1 MNTNITLL
9 QLAHCNVQL
18 FITATDYQTWFNFTK
33 SNSAGVQ
40 IVDVQLRDVELV
52 EAEIA
57 VEVQLTV
64 TRTNRKSHRRNIRG
78 EV

>member
-9 QLAHCNVQL
+9 QLAHYNVQL
-18 FITATDYQTWFNFTK
+18 FITATDYQTWFNLTK
-33 SNSAGVQ
+33 SKSAGVQ

-52 EAEIA
+52 EAEIS
-57 VEVQLTV
+57 VEVHLTV
-64 TRTNRKSHRRNIRG
+64 TSTNRKSRRRNIRG